1 MNLVSDACLEVFLLK
16 IKEAARSKIV
26 AHDEN
31 TAVQVDGLRSF
42 LEELN
47 VTWSQ

>member
-1 MNLVSDACLEVFLLK
+1 MDLVSDTCLKVFLLE
-16 IKEAARSKIV
+16 IEEAARSKII

>member
-1 MNLVSDACLEVFLLK
+1 MDLVSDARLEVFLLK
-16 IKEAARSKIV
+16 IEIATRSKII

-31 TAVQVDGLRSF
+31 TAVKIDGLRSF

>member
-1 MNLVSDACLEVFLLK
+1 MNLVSDARLEVFLLE
-16 IKEAARSKIV
+16 IKEAARCKII